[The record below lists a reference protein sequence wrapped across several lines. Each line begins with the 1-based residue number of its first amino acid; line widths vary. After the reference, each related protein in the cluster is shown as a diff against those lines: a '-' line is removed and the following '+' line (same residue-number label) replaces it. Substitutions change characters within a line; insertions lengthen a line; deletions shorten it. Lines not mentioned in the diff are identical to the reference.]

1 MAGVSP
7 QAYYSKNK
15 KEEKGIIKE
24 ELVLKEAKEIRKK
37 MPKCGGRKMHEILK
51 DKLSKDL
58 MVGRDELFNI
68 LGLHNMLI
76 RQRKIR
82 IRTTNSNHPYKR
94 YTNLIKDFAP
104 NAANQLWVSDITYI
118 RTEEVF
124 CYLSL
129 ITDAYSRKIVGW
141 AIGDTLEAKHTI
153 KALRMALKQRK
164 NKTESLIHHSD
175 RGIQYCCESYIKILN
190 SNNVKISMTESGDPR
205 DNAIAERVNGIL
217 KNEWIKGRQYDNLES
232 VKTYLKQIIKYY
244 NNYRPHSSIDYLCPS
259 VAHKMK
265 GKIDRKWKNYYPN

>member
-7 QAYYSKNK
+7 QAYYAKNK

-24 ELVLKEAKEIRKK
+24 ELILKEVKEIRKS
-37 MPKCGGRKMHEILK
+37 MPKSGGRKLHSILK
-51 DKLSKDL
+51 EKLSRDL
-58 MVGRDELFNI
+58 MIGRDELFNI
-68 LGLHNMLI
+68 LASHNMLI
-76 RQRKIR
+76 RQRKMR

-94 YTNLIKDFAP
+94 YTNIIKEFLP

-118 RTEEVF
+118 RTGEGF

-141 AIGDTLEAKHTI
+141 ALGDTLEAKHTI
-153 KALRMALKQRK
+153 KALRMALKQRRI
-164 NKTESLIHHSD
+164 KTESLIHHSD

-190 SNNVKISMTESGDPR
+190 SNNIKISMTESGDPR

-217 KNEWIKGRQYDNLES
+217 KNEWLKGRQYADLES
-232 VKTYLKQIIKYY
+232 VNKYLKRIIKLY
-244 NNYRPHSSIDYLCPS
+244 NEYRPHSSIDYLCPS

-265 GKIDRKWKNYYPN
+265 GVIDRKWKNYYPN